1 MAEEYKGKS
10 IFSRRYI
17 GMSAEAIREE
27 IDRLQGQVYA
37 LEKALDSLQE
47 DDKNFINAIED
58 NQHKMEKLVI
68 ELDKKITKLQS
79 SLDYD
84 APIKTQ
90 LDTATTDIS
99 AKLKAAN
106 QESIDK
112 LVRVLQFNTV
122 LLILLLCVVIYNF
135 VIR

>member
-17 GMSAEAIREE
+17 GMSGEAIREE

-37 LEKALDSLQE
+37 LEKALDSLKD

-58 NQHKMEKLVI
+58 NQRKMEKLVI

-84 APIKTQ
+84 APIKAQ
-90 LDTATTDIS
+90 LDTATKDIG

-122 LLILLLCVVIYNF
+122 LLILLLCVVVYNF

>member
-10 IFSRRYI
+10 IFSRRYV
-17 GMSAEAIREE
+17 GMSEEAIREE
-27 IDRLQGQVYA
+27 IDRLQGRVHA

-58 NQHKMEKLVI
+58 NQRKMEKLII

-90 LDTATTDIS
+90 LDTATKDIS

-106 QESIDK
+106 KESVDK
-112 LVRVLQFNTV
+112 LIVVLQFNTA
-122 LLILLLCVVIYNF
+122 LLIILLGVVVYNF
-135 VIR
+135 IIR